1 MNKILILYFIKYKSF
16 YIKQQN
22 ELINGLFSLYQNYK
36 INKYVKIIIYIIIL
50 VLWFKQINTRFYF

>member
-50 VLWFKQINTRFYF
+50 VL